1 MIPSSYPFWPDPFW
15 PQWLF
20 SLGAAATVV
29 LARVAFG
36 LFPGAGRSLVWRE
49 SLALPAFATLATM
62 AALQQG
68 ANPAAAPLVAMALA
82 LAGFPRVAQA
92 VACHI
97 LRK

>member
-1 MIPSSYPFWPDPFW
+1 MLPSSYPFWPDPFW

-20 SLGAAATVV
+20 SLGAAATIV
-29 LARVAFG
+29 LARVATG
-36 LFPGAGRSLVWRE
+36 LFPGAGRCLVWRE
-49 SLALPAFATLATM
+49 SLALPAFATMATI

-68 ANPAAAPLVAMALA
+68 TSPAAAPLIAMALA

-92 VACHI
+92 AARHI